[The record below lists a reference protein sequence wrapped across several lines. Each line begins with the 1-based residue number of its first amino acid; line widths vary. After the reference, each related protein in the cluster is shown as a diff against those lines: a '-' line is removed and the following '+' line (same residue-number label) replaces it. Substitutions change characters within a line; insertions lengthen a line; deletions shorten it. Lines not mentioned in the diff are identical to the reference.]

1 MEAGMSTSAEW
12 QSRHD
17 LIPSD
22 AVEGTPVR
30 RPDGEKLG
38 IIDRVMIDK
47 TTGHVA
53 YAVLSY
59 DGFLGLGEKH
69 FPVPWG
75 DLKYST
81 ELSAYELDVPADA
94 LHRVGLRQNFDWGER
109 ERWPKLRPYHKA
121 PYA

>member
-1 MEAGMSTSAEW
+1 MPASNGGE
-12 QSRHD
+12 RHHA

-38 IIDRVMIDK
+38 IIDRLMIDK
-47 TTGHVA
+47 ASGQVA

-69 FPVPWG
+69 CPVPWSA
-75 DLKYST
+75 LKYST
-81 ELSAYELDVPADA
+81 QLNAYELDVPAEQLGRAGSD
-94 LHRVGLRQNFDWGER
+94 RDFDWGER
-109 ERWPKLRPYHKA
+109 EPRPRSHHKI
-121 PYA
+121 PYV

>member
-1 MEAGMSTSAEW
+1 MGTSTEW
-12 QSRHD
+12 PSRHA

-30 RPDGEKLG
+30 RPDGEKVG

-47 TTGHVA
+47 VTGQVA

-69 FPVPWG
+69 FPVPW
-75 DLKYST
+75 S
-81 ELSAYELDVPADA
+81 ELTYNAQLGAYELDLPADE
-94 LHRVGLRQNFDWGER
+94 LDLVGLRQDFDWGER
-109 ERWPKLRPYHKA
+109 EGWRKLRPYHRV
-121 PYA
+121 PYV

>member
-1 MEAGMSTSAEW
+1 MGTSAEW

-22 AVEGTPVR
+22 SVEGTPVR

-47 TTGHVA
+47 ATGHVA

-75 DLKYST
+75 DLKYSP

-109 ERWPKLRPYHKA
+109 ERRPKLRPYHKV